1 MNPTPQ
7 CSTWSDAMV
16 LDLMRKLFAFLSSLW
31 ALADI
36 VLDTVTVIRYR
47 DLCQVRSS
55 GHHISRLVLS
65 HVSNIYVT

>member
-47 DLCQVRSS
+47 DLCQVSS
-55 GHHISRLVLS
+55 DRLRE
-65 HVSNIYVT
+65 IT

>member
-7 CSTWSDAMV
+7 CWTWSDAMV

-47 DLCQVRSS
+47 DLCQVSS
-55 GHHISRLVLS
+55 DRLRE
-65 HVSNIYVT
+65 IT